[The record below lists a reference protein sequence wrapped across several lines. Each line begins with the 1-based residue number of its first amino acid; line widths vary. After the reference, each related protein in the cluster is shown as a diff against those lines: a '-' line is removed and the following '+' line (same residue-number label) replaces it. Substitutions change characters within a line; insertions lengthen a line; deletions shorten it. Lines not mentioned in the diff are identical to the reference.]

1 MSKIYEAMFLLDSGY
16 ASAHWDQAVK
26 DIQDM
31 LTRHQCEV
39 IRMVKWDDRKLA
51 YEIQHHKRGTYVLIY
66 FTAPG
71 LSVGRI
77 ERDVQLSET
86 MLRVL
91 ILKNERMSV
100 EDALRMPVPSRE
112 KNIIGEELPPIE
124 VPAEE
129 TAETEEGAQPVAAA
143 KSDEDDAGEDEGDE
157 EDAGDEEE

>member
-26 DIQDM
+26 GIQEMFD
-31 LTRHQCEV
+31 RHGCEI

-51 YEIQHHKRGTYVLIY
+51 YEIQHHKRGTYLLVY
-66 FTAPG
+66 FTGPG

-91 ILKNERMSV
+91 ILKQEKMSV
-100 EDALRMPVPSRE
+100 EEALRMPIPSRE
-112 KNIIGEELPPIE
+112 KNIIGEELPPLE
-124 VPAEE
+124 MARP
-129 TAETEEGAQPVAAA
+129 
-143 KSDEDDAGEDEGDE
+143 SDESAEMSGGKIGDDRVMADNDEDQDDMDE
-157 EDAGDEEE
+157 V